1 MSAPEILSYGVALP
15 SLRLPTE
22 AYRAAWGFCAAS
34 GLKRKAFC
42 AYDEDV
48 MTLAMAAAEAAYAR
62 LGTTPEALPFDALF
76 VGATTLPYEEKPSSA
91 VLVTGL
97 SGIKAVRVVELRG
110 STQSGLQAL
119 AAANEYCRANP
130 GKVALAI
137 AADAPAAPADAPYE
151 HATAAGA
158 AAFIVGQGDGVAA
171 ITGDAAVCLDTLGDR
186 FRRRGEAAMS
196 DLELRTRAEAQ
207 GIAALARTEIGQ
219 GSAHLACGL
228 APRAAASAAK
238 AFACAAV
245 DAVFPEL
252 GDAGSA
258 SAAIA
263 LADTLDRA
271 AAGDTIL
278 ALATGA
284 GAFGLTLQAR
294 PALESR
300 RGATGTVADALQA
313 GRSVDYM
320 AYLRHRRMLS
330 TRYGETG

>member
-15 SLRLPTE
+15 SLRLPVE

-42 AYDEDV
+42 AYDEDAV
-48 MTLAMAAAEAAYAR
+48 TLAAAAAEAAYAR

-91 VLVTGL
+91 ALVTTL
-97 SGIKAVRVVELRG
+97 SGNRAVRVVELRG

-130 GKVALAI
+130 GKVALAV
-137 AADAPAAPADAPYE
+137 ATDAPAAPADAPYE
-151 HATAAGA
+151 HATAAAA
-158 AAFIVGQGDGVAA
+158 AAFIVGPGAGVAA
-171 ITGDAAVCLDTLGDR
+171 VTGDAAVCLDTLGDR
-186 FRRRGEAAMS
+186 FRRRGEAAMN
-196 DLELRTRAEAQ
+196 DLELRTQAETR
-207 GIAALARTEIGQ
+207 GIAALAGTGIGREA
-219 GSAHLACGL
+219 AHLACGL
-228 APRAAASAAK
+228 PPRAAAAAAK
-238 AFACAAV
+238 VFACAGT
-245 DAVFPEL
+245 DAVFADL

-258 SAAIA
+258 SAAVA

-271 AAGDTIL
+271 APGDTIL

-284 GAFGLTLQAR
+284 GAFGLTLEAR
-294 PALESR
+294 PALDGR
-300 RGATGTVADALQA
+300 RAGAIPVAAALKA
-313 GRSVDYM
+313 GQVVDYM

>member
-1 MSAPEILSYGVALP
+1 
-15 SLRLPTE
+15 
-22 AYRAAWGFCAAS
+22 
-34 GLKRKAFC
+34 
-42 AYDEDV
+42 
-48 MTLAMAAAEAAYAR
+48 
-62 LGTTPEALPFDALF
+62 
-76 VGATTLPYEEKPSSA
+76 
-91 VLVTGL
+91 
-97 SGIKAVRVVELRG
+97 
-110 STQSGLQAL
+110 
-119 AAANEYCRANP
+119 
-130 GKVALAI
+130 
-137 AADAPAAPADAPYE
+137 
-151 HATAAGA
+151 
-158 AAFIVGQGDGVAA
+158 
-171 ITGDAAVCLDTLGDR
+171 
-186 FRRRGEAAMS
+186 MS